1 MQDNNFEKE
10 NISVDAQKN
19 EISSK
24 DNIEINEEFSAIDEQ
39 NVQNDDFVEEKENII
54 DSVENHR
61 KSKKG
66 KKSVISL
73 LIRTLIIIASSII
86 LASLVISGFKDI
98 YGLNFTESIEK
109 DVYIEKGSTTAQIAQ
124 TLKENGIVEQPLLF
138 RLYCK
143 LGNNGGFQYGYHT
156 FDENMS
162 YAQITNELKKLVK
175 KKDVVEI
182 TVIEGWTLYDIAKE
196 LKEKDVIEDI
206 TDFTKA
212 VERMSVTYDF
222 ISDVPSNQYRYYKYE
237 GYFYPDKYEFY
248 TGTTDYEGI
257 AKKFFSNFVAHL
269 DSDIKNAVKE
279 SKYSFDEILTL
290 ASIIQAEA
298 GDVNEMGKVSSVFNN
313 RLNNKAIFP
322 RLQSDVTKFYIGKV
336 FEKKEGE
343 HFNEELYNAYN
354 DAYNTYKIEG
364 LTPGPICNPSKE
376 AIRAALY
383 PENTKYYFFVT
394 DMRGKYYY
402 ANSLA
407 KHNQNIA
414 IVNRVNNS
422 LKEGN

>member
-1 MQDNNFEKE
+1 MQENNFDKE
-10 NISVDAQKN
+10 NILAN
-19 EISSK
+19 EST
-24 DNIEINEEFSAIDEQ
+24 NEFSEENETVTNQEVSAEVEQ
-39 NVQNDDFVEEKENII
+39 NTELIAENDGITSEENI
-54 DSVENHR
+54 HR
-61 KSKKG
+61 KKAKK
-66 KKSVISL
+66 KKSALSL
-73 LIRTLIIIASSII
+73 LIRTLIVVASSVI
-86 LASLVISGFKDI
+86 LASIVISGFKDI
-98 YGLNFTESIEK
+98 YGLNFTDSLEK
-109 DVYIEKGSTTAQIAQ
+109 DVYIEKGSTTAQIAE

-143 LGNNGGFQYGYHT
+143 LGENGGFQYGYHT

-212 VERMSVTYDF
+212 VERMKVTYDF
-222 ISDVPSNQYRYYKYE
+222 ISDVPSKNYRYFKYE

-279 SKYSFDEILTL
+279 SKYSFDEILTI
-290 ASIIQAEA
+290 ASLIQAEA
-298 GDVNEMGKVSSVFNN
+298 GNVNEMGKVSSVFHN
-313 RLNNKAIFP
+313 RLDSSLYPN
-322 RLQSDVTKFYIGKV
+322 LQSDVTINYVENVI
-336 FEKKEGE
+336 KKTEV
-343 HFNEELYNAYN
+343 HPNQALY
-354 DAYNTYKIEG
+354 DAYNTYKREG
-364 LTPGPICNPSKE
+364 LMPGPICNPSKQ

-394 DMRGKYYY
+394 DRKGKYYY
-402 ANSLA
+402 ANSYA
-407 KHNQNIA
+407 KHQQNCA
-414 IVNRVNNS
+414 TAQRVNNS
-422 LKEGN
+422 LKEDN